1 MASRAP
7 KNNAIK
13 TPPRQ
18 PALTAGIAVPAMPRN
33 LALAL
38 VLGSFGAALPL
49 LTPQIALDS
58 HRASTAF
65 AVTQSEKLDA
75 KAVKTLASQLH
86 EDLTGNAKLG
96 ALISEL
102 KLTPSA
108 LGISQTPSAYELISE
123 LLGFTDTKINN
134 SSDLMIGAL
143 RERITFEALESK
155 AAQIAITVDAPSA
168 ALAARI
174 VNDLSLRTVTDIG
187 QFTPGGV
194 DLELNEARSAL
205 DKIEAELTGFQLRY
219 SDDEIAQMARTR
231 QDFAQAQSFVK
242 LGSSELSS
250 AKAASQM
257 LNGMKGAEALNAIL
271 PDDLGFDALRDL
283 QQRYA
288 AAKNAVGMLSADY
301 GAKHPKLLAAKSNLD
316 AVTAEASKILARSRT
331 EAKQLEAAAVERL
344 AAAEQELTT
353 LDERLAKLGKA
364 PDELELLEKRL
375 DTARARYLSLAELSP
390 VYAKQEMLTA
400 QMVARSERVVPVY
413 DWSLISLYS
422 LFSGFS
428 FAAMGL
434 WFVRRF
440 GRDKKTGAIASPVS
454 RQKPQPVK
462 HSAKQPA
469 TRQPVHAT
477 EYTRAAQPRVIAP
490 VEPIIQPE
498 PTPAYGAMQDND
510 TPLDIKVRQLL
521 MRNAGSA
528 DDGAMAKLPPLV
540 RAAVQGKITFTQAEI
555 RELDAIKYELEHL
568 RREMEKPPARISPR
582 SNRI

>member
-1 MASRAP
+1 
-7 KNNAIK
+7 
-13 TPPRQ
+13 
-18 PALTAGIAVPAMPRN
+18 
-33 LALAL
+33 
-38 VLGSFGAALPL
+38 
-49 LTPQIALDS
+49 LDS
-58 HRASTAF
+58 HRASTAI

-75 KAVKTLASQLH
+75 KAVETLARQLH

-96 ALISEL
+96 VLISEL

-134 SSDLMIGAL
+134 SSELMIGTL
-143 RERITFEALESK
+143 RERITFEALENK
-155 AAQIAITVDAPSA
+155 PTQIAITVDAPSA

-174 VNDLSLRTVTDIG
+174 VNGLSLRTMTEIG

-194 DLELNEARSAL
+194 DLELNEARNAL

-219 SDDEIAQMARTR
+219 SDDEIAQMAQMR
-231 QDFAQAQSFVK
+231 QDYAQAQNLVSI
-242 LGSSELSS
+242 SRSELSS
-250 AKAASQM
+250 AQSSSQM
-257 LNGMKGAEALNAIL
+257 LQSMKGPEALNAIL

-288 AAKNAVGMLSADY
+288 AAKGAVGMLSADY

-316 AVTAEASKILARSRT
+316 GVAAEAAKTLARSRT

-344 AAAEQELTT
+344 AAAEQQLTT

-375 DTARARYLSLAELSP
+375 ETARARYLSLAELSP

-413 DWSLISLYS
+413 DWSLLSLYS

-434 WFVRRF
+434 WFGRRF
-440 GRDKKTGAIASPVS
+440 NRTEKTVAKVQPVS
-454 RQKPQPVK
+454 PLRPQPIK

-469 TRQPVHAT
+469 ISQPVQAT
-477 EYTRAAQPRVIAP
+477 ERVRAASAEPRVIAP
-490 VEPIIQPE
+490 VEPVIQPV
-498 PTPAYGAMQDND
+498 PNRSYGLVQDND
-510 TPLDIKVRQLL
+510 TPLDIKVKQLL
-521 MRNAGSA
+521 MRNASSA
-528 DDGAMAKLPPLV
+528 DDAAMAKLPPLV
-540 RAAVQGKITFTQAEI
+540 RAAVEGKITFTQAEI
-555 RELDAIKYELEHL
+555 RELDAIKHELEHL
-568 RREMEKPPARISPR
+568 RREMEKPRARVSPR